1 MPAQPD
7 GDVPP
12 LDGSLPA
19 SAQAGAESRSL
30 SAYIHVPYCR
40 VRCGYCD
47 FNTYTAEELGP
58 GANRSDWAGNLA
70 HEVELASRVL
80 ADFPARPVSTVFF
93 GGGTPTLLPAADLAF
108 ALERVRDAFGLADGA
123 EVTTEANPDTLSPA
137 YVAKLAE
144 AGFTRVSMGMQ
155 SAVPHVLATLDRT
168 HNPEQVPKA
177 VQWVKEAGMQVS
189 VDLIYGTPGESA
201 EDWQRS
207 VDAAVA
213 MEPDH
218 ISAYSLIVEPGT
230 KMGAQVRRGE
240 LPMPDEDDLADK
252 YVAADAAFSAAGLH
266 WYEVSNWARSAD
278 HECRH
283 NNAYWTGQDWWGF
296 GAGAHSHVGGVRFW
310 NAKHPRAWADRL
322 GQGQSPAIG
331 REVLDADTRR
341 LEDLMLRARIRRGMR
356 LSELPAGT
364 ELLLEQFAKQG
375 LVEPD
380 EEWLALSL
388 RGRLM
393 ADFIVREL
401 SEYL

>member
-93 GGGTPTLLPAADLAF
+93 GGGTPTLLPAADLVF
-108 ALERVRDAFGLADGA
+108 ALERVRDAFGLAADA
-123 EVTTEANPDTLSPA
+123 EVTTEANPDTLSPE
-137 YVAKLAE
+137 YVAQLAE

-177 VQWVKEAGMQVS
+177 VQWVKDAGMQVS

-252 YVAADAAFSAAGLH
+252 YAAADAAFSAAGLH
-266 WYEVSNWARSAD
+266 WYEVSNCARSAD

-296 GAGAHSHVGGVRFW
+296 GAGAHSHIGGVRFW

-380 EEWLALSL
+380 EEWLALTL